1 MSESTEETAHGTD
14 ATVLL
19 KGAFASKIF
28 HKRKNYDREI
38 QAFQHLGNC
47 KFVVPLISSEPSAL
61 TLVFPRYRTD
71 LLRALTE
78 GHTEVCAVACCRG
91 LLAAIRHCHELNV
104 VHRDVKLDN
113 ILLDDSS
120 NPVLCDFSR
129 SLMVTEPSAVH
140 FEGTRLYAAPEALD
154 AGICWKSN
162 DIWSAA
168 VVFYCLVEGLFPFSS
183 TEEIAEDGED
193 TSTCIRRPRPN
204 EVMPD
209 LSFEC
214 SLWNNPF
221 ECKVRAMLQRM
232 FVPSYLS
239 RATVHEM
246 SGVLSSEMVTPT
258 KREK

>member
-1 MSESTEETAHGTD
+1 MRRRTHQIMSESTEETAHGTD

-140 FEGTRLYAAPEALD
+140 FEGTLCSARSFGRWYMLEKQRYMVCCCCVLLLGRRTLSLFVYRRNSRRRRGHVYLY
-154 AGICWKSN
+154 
-162 DIWSAA
+162 
-168 VVFYCLVEGLFPFSS
+168 
-183 TEEIAEDGED
+183 
-193 TSTCIRRPRPN
+193 
-204 EVMPD
+204 
-209 LSFEC
+209 
-214 SLWNNPF
+214 
-221 ECKVRAMLQRM
+221 
-232 FVPSYLS
+232 
-239 RATVHEM
+239 
-246 SGVLSSEMVTPT
+246 
-258 KREK
+258 